1 MTTIDAESLYS
12 CGFPD
17 LSRFDSAWLSEAG
30 FRRLLPVCC
39 PSWLVGRACMKAPG
53 KSTEAAEEAPN
64 PVRVVDVPA
73 GPRDAERR
81 LGYVAE
87 SAWPY
92 IPPNRAASLKTTG
105 RLALSHR
112 HAKRPGGRTLSA
124 PRPRRT
130 EHARFHEEQKRAGRG
145 YRVLSIV
152 RSASETGD
160 RAG

>member
-1 MTTIDAESLYS
+1 
-12 CGFPD
+12 
-17 LSRFDSAWLSEAG
+17 
-30 FRRLLPVCC
+30 
-39 PSWLVGRACMKAPG
+39 MKAPG